1 MKTFLEL
8 ASEVSGLSEF
18 RVVNRAARRKAALRM
33 KRLTKSSAFKQKVAR
48 SKLRI
53 ASSEKQQ
60 VKAAKKAKRIV
71 LDKYFKN
78 YDKMP
83 VAQKVKIDQMIQQ
96 KYGGLIAKLTLKQKK
111 FVKKAEVQKVKD
123 ARTAKKDA

>member
-8 ASEVSGLSEF
+8 ASEISGLSEF

-53 ASSEKQQ
+53 ASPEKQQ
-60 VKAAKKAKRIV
+60 VKAAKRAKRIV

-83 VAQKVKIDQMIQQ
+83 VAQRVKIDQMIQQ

>member
-8 ASEVSGLSEF
+8 ASEISGLSEF

-53 ASSEKQQ
+53 ASPEKQQ
-60 VKAAKKAKRIV
+60 VKAAKRAKRIV

>member
-8 ASEVSGLSEF
+8 ASEISGLSEF

-53 ASSEKQQ
+53 ASPEKQQ
-60 VKAAKKAKRIV
+60 VKAAKRAKRIV

-96 KYGGLIAKLTLKQKK
+96 KYGGLIAKLTLKQKR
-111 FVKKAEVQKVKD
+111 FVKKGEVEKVKA
-123 ARTAKKDA
+123 ARSAKKDA

>member
-1 MKTFLEL
+1 
-8 ASEVSGLSEF
+8 
-18 RVVNRAARRKAALRM
+18 
-33 KRLTKSSAFKQKVAR
+33 
-48 SKLRI
+48 
-53 ASSEKQQ
+53 
-60 VKAAKKAKRIV
+60 
-71 LDKYFKN
+71 
-78 YDKMP
+78 MP

>member
-8 ASEVSGLSEF
+8 ASEISGLSEF

-53 ASSEKQQ
+53 ASPEKQQ
-60 VKAAKKAKRIV
+60 VKAAKRAKRIV

-111 FVKKAEVQKVKD
+111 FVKKGEVEKVKA

>member
-8 ASEVSGLSEF
+8 ASEISGLSEF

-33 KRLTKSSAFKQKVAR
+33 KRLTKTSAFKQKVAR

-53 ASSEKQQ
+53 ASPEKQQ
-60 VKAAKKAKRIV
+60 VKAAKRAKRIV

-123 ARTAKKDA
+123 ARAAKKDA

>member
-8 ASEVSGLSEF
+8 ASEISGLSEF

-53 ASSEKQQ
+53 ASPEKQQ